1 MVNLPA
7 VSSASI
13 SVISLEE
20 TLIVAP
26 LANVMLVVLLPPF
39 IESKESILAANES
52 AAISVSL
59 TAMVVMLVV
68 FENPEI
74 FEARVVSSERLLEVR
89 DVTLLMFTV
98 TVVKELIEFRSEA
111 EAAASSVPMVIVYAL
126 VPPDS
131 VKPLDPSSIALIR
144 VSARLAVT
152 LPDVNEFRFL
162 A

>member
-68 FENPEI
+68 FENPE
-74 FEARVVSSERLLEVR
+74 LE
-89 DVTLLMFTV
+89 M
-98 TVVKELIEFRSEA
+98 
-111 EAAASSVPMVIVYAL
+111 
-126 VPPDS
+126 
-131 VKPLDPSSIALIR
+131 
-144 VSARLAVT
+144 
-152 LPDVNEFRFL
+152 
-162 A
+162 